1 MKAVKLFSESLF
13 LKSILILITLLFT
26 IEFYSQKRMKIPPYL
41 KKGDTVALVCTARK
55 FSTEEAQPAIDLLKS
70 WGLEVKLG
78 KTIGMDSCQ
87 LGGTDKER
95 TADLQEMLDDD
106 DIKAIWCA
114 RGGYGTVRIID
125 TLNFAKFKKH
135 PKWIMGFSDVT
146 VLHSHL
152 NTLGIASLH
161 SIMPFTVP
169 KAPEEV
175 KETLRKALFGESL
188 KYTVPAKGYEI
199 KGKAKGQLVG
209 GNLSILYSLLG
220 SKSSLDTKG
229 KILFI
234 EDLDEYLYHVDR
246 MMQNLKRN
254 GYFENLKGLIVGSMT
269 DMHDNEIPFGQNE
282 VGIITEIAKQYNI
295 PVCFY
300 FPAGHAKDNRT
311 LILGKEV
318 EYEVNAD
325 EIILEFK

>member
-1 MKAVKLFSESLF
+1 
-13 LKSILILITLLFT
+13 
-26 IEFYSQKRMKIPPYL
+26 
-41 KKGDTVALVCTARK
+41 
-55 FSTEEAQPAIDLLKS
+55 
-70 WGLEVKLG
+70 
-78 KTIGMDSCQ
+78 
-87 LGGTDKER
+87 
-95 TADLQEMLDDD
+95 
-106 DIKAIWCA
+106 
-114 RGGYGTVRIID
+114 
-125 TLNFAKFKKH
+125 
-135 PKWIMGFSDVT
+135 MGFSDVT

-175 KETLRKALFGESL
+175 KETLRKALFGEKL
-188 KYTVPAKGYEI
+188 KYAVETKGYEI
-199 KGKAKGQLVG
+199 KGKVKGQLVG

-234 EDLDEYLYHVDR
+234 EDLDEYLYHIDR

-282 VGIITEIAKQYNI
+282 VAIIMEIAKDYKI

-300 FPAGHAKDNRT
+300 FPSGHQKDNRT

-318 EYEVNAD
+318 EFEVNEEAV
-325 EIILEFK
+325 ILDFK